1 MREART
7 FSLRANFL
15 LLLIGTTL
23 PVLLI
28 AGLLVSRVVADNRDE
43 VSRRLLEASRAGA
56 AVVDTELAGTSR
68 ALQGLSESDRLTN
81 GELPEFRQQA
91 RRLLTTQPIW
101 SAVSL
106 STLDHLQVLNTGR
119 PLGQP
124 LPEVTDRDSFDRAVR
139 TNAPAVGNLHVGA
152 ITKQLGFLVR
162 VRSR

>member
-56 AVVDTELAGTSR
+56 AVVDAELAGTIR

-81 GELPEFRQQA
+81 GELPEFHQQA

-106 STLDHLQVLNTGR
+106 STLDHLQVC
-119 PLGQP
+119 
-124 LPEVTDRDSFDRAVR
+124 
-139 TNAPAVGNLHVGA
+139 
-152 ITKQLGFLVR
+152 
-162 VRSR
+162 